1 MQSVSKTDCD
11 RYFLK
16 LKKLWTMKLKNYFKM
31 DSTKKLTLA
40 ERLVYIFICAYSN
53 GKVSHITRQT
63 LMDLTGIKK
72 ADTITKHTN
81 KLEDLGLIK
90 KIYKKDNGKKLVEYH
105 ITQIDNGF
113 ICISNDILNI
123 LKTTDL
129 SFAISLA
136 ALRYVGTNKIQLSN
150 NEIISKLNISKSTF
164 YRCISALIENGIII
178 KISDGYLMNADLFFV
193 FKAKSNKAKKM
204 EKDMLKMSN
213 DTVSYKIFMNAYS
226 KNYDGINN
234 IEKFLIWCSAG
245 CPGLNN
251 KESISDYTKISY
263 NF

>member
-1 MQSVSKTDCD
+1 
-11 RYFLK
+11 
-16 LKKLWTMKLKNYFKM
+16 MKLTNYFKM
-31 DSTKKLTLA
+31 DSTRKLTLA
-40 ERLVYIFICAYSN
+40 ERLVYIFLCAYSN
-53 GKVSHITRQT
+53 GKVSHITRKT

-105 ITQIDNGF
+105 ITQIDKGF
-113 ICISNDILNI
+113 VCISNDILNI

-136 ALRYVGTNKIQLSN
+136 ALRYAGTNKIQLSN

-164 YRCISALIENGIII
+164 YRCITALIENEIII
-178 KISDGYLMNADLFFV
+178 KVSDGYLMNTDLFFV
-193 FKAKSNKAKKM
+193 FKTKTNKAKQM
-204 EKDMLKMSN
+204 EKCLLKTSEN
-213 DTVSYKIFMNAYS
+213 TLSYKIFMNAYS

-234 IEKFLIWCSAG
+234 IEKFLMWCSAG
-245 CPGLNN
+245 CPGLNH
-251 KESISDYTKISY
+251 KEFMNDYTKVSLD
-263 NF
+263 F